1 MKKTKTLIFFSLYF
15 LLVFFFILVKM
26 PVTFVADDSPE
37 TITCFQKLYIQ
48 HPPGYP
54 LDTMIGKIFSMF
66 PAGNPMMKGN
76 LTSCFFHVLASMIL
90 FLIVLKIFRDEKD
103 KFIVR
108 MTGVFAVIFYLFSN
122 TAFFQAISAKGS
134 IYALHSFLTAVMFF
148 SLLQINRKPGYLYL
162 TVFSFALSLTNHWP
176 SAVVMLPGIIFYLYA
191 AGIKLDKRN
200 VFYSVLFF
208 ILGLTPFLFLFI
220 RSHTNPDVLWP
231 VKNFGDFLWMFGR
244 KQYASIDTAHTINDA
259 VKFFKYLFFD
269 VLPVQHPFYLAFLF
283 LPGIVF
289 LYKRNKIF
297 CLSSLLVVV
306 CMLLGIASV
315 NVMREKMEWVVKPY
329 LTFIFMFVAIF
340 ISSVFFRICKVIKNP
355 NINKIVSGL
364 LFVFLSVSLY
374 KNCPDYSKYYLAY
387 DYVQNVFKTL
397 PEKSVFLAEG
407 DLNVSGGMYATN
419 VEKKNVVLVIPSLL
433 NHKWYRDTLRKGLNI
448 ENEFK
453 NYKTCIKNLVLLNG
467 GKKIYFSNTF
477 TRNWIDFN
485 FIQRGIVNE
494 ILKEKTDKIYN
505 HYADFLVY
513 SYRGA
518 FDDVSYDEATRT
530 FVLDNFGRSWF
541 NAGRIFED
549 RNENMNALY
558 YFTRAFNFY
567 KDDVLAYKIGL
578 YYFDM
583 EEMEKCLYYFK
594 EAVKINKKNLSAY
607 KGLVAVGAVKN
618 DYNLMRKYAK
628 EILKYDKNN
637 YDAIKLLN
645 EIGR

>member
-1 MKKTKTLIFFSLYF
+1 MIKLPFT
-15 LLVFFFILVKM
+15 FI
-26 PVTFVADDSPE
+26 ADDSPE
-37 TITCFQKLYIQ
+37 TITCFQKLNVQ

-54 LDTMIGKIFSMF
+54 LNTMIGKIFSLI
-66 PAGNPMMKGN
+66 PAGNPMMRGN
-76 LTSCFFHVLASMIL
+76 LTSCFFHILTSMIL
-90 FLIVLKIFRDEKD
+90 FLIVLKIFKDEKD

-122 TAFFQAISAKGS
+122 TAFLQATSAKGS
-134 IYALHSFLTAVMFF
+134 IYTLHSFLTAVIFF
-148 SLLQINRKPGYLYL
+148 SLLKMNKETGFLYL
-162 TVFSFALSLTNHWP
+162 MAFSFGLSLTNHWP

-191 AGIKLDKRN
+191 AGIKFNKRN
-200 VFYSVLFF
+200 AFYPILFF

-220 RSHTNPDVLWP
+220 RSYTVPDAFWP

-244 KQYASIDTAHTINDA
+244 KQYASIDAAHTINDA
-259 VKFFKYLFFD
+259 IKFFKYLFFD
-269 VLPVQHPFYLAFLF
+269 VLPEQYPFYLAFLF

-289 LYKRNKIF
+289 SYKRNKIF
-297 CLSSLLVVV
+297 CLASLLVVV
-306 CMLLGIASV
+306 CMLFGIASV

-329 LTFIFMFVAIF
+329 LTFIYAFIAIF
-340 ISSVFFRICKVIKNP
+340 VSFVFFEISKVIKNP
-355 NINKIVSGL
+355 KTNKIVSVSL
-364 LFVFLSVSLY
+364 FIFLFVFLY

-387 DYVQNVFKTL
+387 DYVQNAFKTL

-407 DLNVSGGMYATN
+407 DLNVSGGMYAAN
-419 VEKKNVVLVIPSLL
+419 VENKNVVLVIPSLL
-433 NHKWYRDTLRKGLNI
+433 NHKWYRNALRKNLNV
-448 ENEFK
+448 EDEFK
-453 NYKTCIKNLVLLNG
+453 DYKNCIKNLVLSNADR
-467 GKKIYFSNTF
+467 KIYFSNTF
-477 TRNWIDFN
+477 TKKWMDFN
-485 FIQRGIVNE
+485 FVQRGIVNE
-494 ILKEKTDKIYN
+494 ILIEGSNSGKVYN
-505 HYADFLVY
+505 HYLNFLVY

-518 FDDVSYDEATRT
+518 FDDVLYDEATRT

-541 NAGRIFED
+541 NAGKIFED

-594 EAVKINKKNLSAY
+594 EAVKINKKNISAY

-628 EILKYDKNN
+628 EILKYDKNDR
-637 YDAIKLLN
+637 DAIKLLN
-645 EIGR
+645 GIGR